1 MKKTLLRN
9 YAKTLALAGLHIKKG
24 DSVLISAGLDQP
36 EFVEMVVTECYK
48 AGAKDVR
55 VEWDHQPLQKIN
67 VKYKTL
73 KNLSKVEEWEKAK
86 LRHRVDTLPASLF
99 LISEDP
105 DGLAGMDQKKHS
117 KAIQARYPIIKPYRD
132 EMENKY
138 KWCVAAVPGKAWA
151 KKMFPEL
158 RPAAAVE
165 KLWEAIL
172 YTVHITDGMGGEM
185 RDGVEAW
192 SRHDEDFKRRCEYL
206 NSLGIESVDLKAS
219 NGTDLHVGLL
229 PTSKFCGGGEYTL
242 GGEWFNANMP
252 TEEVFTSPKKGDA
265 EGIVYSSKPLSYR
278 GQIIDNFWVK
288 FEGGKAVDVGAEKN
302 EELLREMISMDAG
315 ASYLGEVALVPFS
328 SPICRSGITFCE
340 TLFDEN
346 AACHLAL
353 GAGYTNTVEGYEK
366 YTLDELHEMG
376 INESMIHVDFMI
388 GTEDLSVVA
397 NTKDGKKVTLFENGE
412 WAI

>member
-9 YAKTLALAGLHIKKG
+9 YARTLARAGLHVKKG
-24 DSVLISAGLDQP
+24 DSVVITAQLDQP

-48 AGAKDVR
+48 AGAVDVR
-55 VEWDHQPLQKIN
+55 VEWSHQPLQKLN

-86 LRHRVDTLPASLF
+86 LQHRVDTLPASLY

-105 DGLAGMDQKKHS
+105 DGLAGMDQKKYS
-117 KAIQARYPIIKPYRD
+117 KATQARYPIIKPYRD
-132 EMENKY
+132 AMDNKY

-151 KKMFPEL
+151 KKVFPEL

-172 YTVHITDGMGGEM
+172 YTVHVTDGIGGEM
-185 RDGVEAW
+185 QDGVAAW
-192 SRHDEDFKRRCEYL
+192 AKHDADFIRRCEYL
-206 NSLGIESVDLKAS
+206 NSLGIESLDIKAS

-229 PTSKFCGGGEYTL
+229 PISRFCGGGEYTVQ
-242 GGEWFNANMP
+242 GEWFNANMP
-252 TEEVFTSPKKGDA
+252 TEEVFTSPKKGEA